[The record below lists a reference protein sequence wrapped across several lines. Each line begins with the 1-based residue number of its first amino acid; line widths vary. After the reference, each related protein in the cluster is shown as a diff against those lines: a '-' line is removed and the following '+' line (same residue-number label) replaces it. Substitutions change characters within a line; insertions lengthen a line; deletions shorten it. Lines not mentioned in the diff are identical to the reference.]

1 MQPSEFFAAG
11 GAVAYPLLGF
21 SSLTLALS
29 GERLV
34 FWSRIHRQQDQVI
47 QEVLAD
53 YPERLEQVM
62 RTLKAY
68 REVPIGRIFGR
79 ALAVAQR
86 GSQPLTPT
94 RFRIAL
100 ESAAQKEL
108 PRLRRFHTLFE
119 TVVTVAPLLGLLGM
133 VTGLIRA
140 FASLSLGNFGSSE
153 TLQVTGGVSE
163 ALVSTVMGLVVAI
176 LILILANLFRSFYR
190 CQVALIQEF
199 MGQLELLYAEQYE
212 LQEVHHVRA

>member
-21 SSLTLALS
+21 SILTLALS
-29 GERLV
+29 GERLF
-34 FWSRIHRQQDQVI
+34 FWTRIHRQQDRVI

-53 YPERLEQVM
+53 YPERLEPVM
-62 RTLKAY
+62 RTLNAY
-68 REVPIGRIFGR
+68 RDLPIGRIFGR
-79 ALAVAQR
+79 ALSVAAKGNR
-86 GSQPLTPT
+86 PLTPT

-108 PRLRRFHTLFE
+108 PRLRRFHTLFD
-119 TVVTVAPLLGLLGM
+119 TIVTVAPLLGLLGT

-140 FASLSLGNFGSSE
+140 FASLSLGNFGSTE
-153 TLQVTGGVSE
+153 TLEVTGGVSE

-176 LILILANLFRSFYR
+176 VTLILANLFRSFYR
-190 CQVALIQEF
+190 RQLSLIQES

-212 LQEVHHVRA
+212 EHHHVST